1 MTALPCSKQR
11 VNSLGTQWF
20 HPANGKALLY
30 ALISAFQAK
39 SFHFDG
45 FLASFSLTQGAGR
58 L

>member
-1 MTALPCSKQR
+1 MTALPCSEQR
-11 VNSLGTQWF
+11 VNRLGTQWF
-20 HPANGKALLY
+20 HPANGKSLLCALMR
-30 ALISAFQAK
+30 AFPAK